1 LYKRTC
7 FTDTLASALE
17 GGHGLNLTTTS
28 KPHQHLTQ
36 KKKKKKEKKKG
47 KEKEKKKTG
56 ITRQTSWRHSHL
68 SSRSVSQFSLPAKS
82 FSGGL
87 SARLSMLLLP
97 VGSSTTF
104 SDQSWTIHSNRVGSA
119 YGGLDEVRL
128 CYALHAVQTGAWL

>member
-1 LYKRTC
+1 LYKRTW

-17 GGHGLNLTTTS
+17 GGQGLNLTTTS

-36 KKKKKKEKKKG
+36 KKENQKG
-47 KEKEKKKTG
+47 KEKVKKKAG

-82 FSGGL
+82 FSGRL

-104 SDQSWTIHSNRVGSA
+104 SDRSWTIHSNRVGSA